1 MTRSDDKK
9 TSEDMRPEQIFSW
22 PMMIGMLERIGDWG
36 PFAFRLGVLQLI
48 RTELARMTDEGST
61 ALGVQRMRGYVEV
74 LARLPWR
81 DL

>member
-1 MTRSDDKK
+1 MSDERTK
-9 TSEDMRPEQIFSW
+9 SEDLNPADVFSW
-22 PMMIGMLERIGDWG
+22 PLIVAMLERVGSWG

-61 ALGVQRMRGYVEV
+61 ALGVHRMREYVEV

-81 DL
+81 DS